1 MAASSPN
8 TAGQPK
14 HVPRNASDER
24 DPVASGQ
31 QVSVFD
37 GLIIP
42 PPDSVCTSAESSS
55 RRKRLPYDI
64 FINHHGGD
72 AKHKIANSIYRS
84 LDATGLRVLLDKDE
98 LKPGD
103 FFPRALEE
111 AMRSASLHIA
121 IFSEHYAESPWCL
134 AELAFMLE
142 TGTKFIPI
150 FYHVD
155 PATLRWAIK
164 GKGRYAE
171 ALSKYEMKSSDE
183 HEKKRRYSSEQL
195 EHWKW
200 ALHKA
205 SFFTGHIINN
215 QEDEQRVVKNV
226 MNCVLKETNKVLFE
240 VAKHPVG
247 VDEAVLNFD
256 KIAVQSDGSKKIVG
270 IWALGGSGKTTLAKR
285 IFNNKCSGM
294 DRASFLFDLRDA
306 AGKGLLV
313 EKQKKLMKDLGVES
327 ESFDHVDE
335 GKGILQSRLRSVSVL
350 IILDDVDHTDQ
361 LDALLPARESLGQGS
376 LIVVTTRELNVLKAW
391 GISAIYKMEALSAI
405 HAKELFCWHA
415 FLQHSPLSGFEDLVE
430 EFLNACKGLP
440 LSLKVL
446 GAQLYGIFDKNYWQ
460 SLLHKLSRILPDE
473 IKLRLKVSYDAL
485 DDEEKEMFLDIACF
499 FIGERKSV
507 AIAVWEGSGWSGL
520 HGWERLFNK
529 CLVEVEDSG
538 IGRMI
543 WVNGGERIR
552 MHDHLSDLGREVANG
567 RSPYR
572 LWSPQQSIKIHSQQE
587 AIQIRGL
594 ANAIGDNCYLRQ
606 GNIIVHTS
614 LGKRSLTLGS
624 LGLKIFVGNGDFI
637 NQDQGEISRELVWL
651 QCKDFEHENLPS
663 WLSVK
668 KLRVLELFNAHSLEG
683 LWEREEDAPLQLR
696 ELVISECN
704 SFREFPRSI
713 GHLKNLKKII
723 VRHIVRGNDILF
735 ELPQEFCYL
744 QSLEHLKITSCEKL
758 SSLPNNFGELANLQQ
773 LNLEYCTKLK
783 VLPDSFKNLTLLE
796 HLNLDHCRE
805 LIINSESHVLENMTK
820 LGYLNLNQCKKVEE
834 LRLPGVS
841 PLTKLYLRGTSLK
854 ELPPNIFQLTKLTD
868 LEIGSQFLQVL
879 PSSVENLSS
888 LTRLAIIW
896 CKRLEALSDSLEHL
910 NCLKDLVIE
919 VSGVKCLPTLPATLK
934 NIVVRDCSVLK
945 DITGLQALRSLETLL
960 ITDCRELNR
969 LPASFEGLT
978 SLKKLRISRC
988 SELEVLPS
996 LSGITSLKEI
1006 DLKYDHKLKRVEGLE
1021 NLISLEELEV
1031 HTQQNVVSV
1040 VKLEQCE
1047 RLERV
1052 VVVTSDR
1059 SDVKPYISKI
1069 QKWPRDVM
1077 ICTRAVVHVGSLK
1090 KFFEK
1095 LPNLSVVDYSRVVE
1109 NRPESS
1115 ANANAIIVL

>member
-1 MAASSPN
+1 MFLEMLLMNVILLHPAN
-8 TAGQPK
+8 K
-14 HVPRNASDER
+14 
-24 DPVASGQ
+24 
-31 QVSVFD
+31 
-37 GLIIP
+37 
-42 PPDSVCTSAESSS
+42 
-55 RRKRLPYDI
+55 RKRLPYDI

-84 LDATGLRVLLDKDE
+84 LDATELRVFLDKDE

-171 ALSKYEMKSSDE
+171 ALSKYEMKSSE
-183 HEKKRRYSSEQL
+183 QHEKKRRYSSEQL
-195 EHWKW
+195 QHWKW

-226 MNCVLKETNKVLFE
+226 VNCVLKETNKVLFE

-256 KIAVQSDGSKKIVG
+256 KIAFQSDGSIKIVG
-270 IWALGGSGKTTLAKR
+270 IWGLGGSGKTTLAKK
-285 IFNNKCSGM
+285 IFTNKRSDM

-361 LDALLPARESLGQGS
+361 LDALLPARESLGQAS

-391 GISAIYKMEALSAI
+391 GISAIYQMEALSAI

-499 FIGERKSV
+499 LIGERKNV

-520 HGWERLFNK
+520 LGWERLFNK
-529 CLVEVEDSG
+529 CLVEVGEG
-538 IGRMI
+538 VRRFYGCGRRFYE
-543 WVNGGERIR
+543 VTDDDYIR
-552 MHDHLSDLGREVANG
+552 MHDQLRDLGREIAN
-567 RSPYR
+567 RQSPYR

-594 ANAIGDNCYLRQ
+594 VNAIGENCYLRQ
-606 GNIIVHTS
+606 GNILIHTS
-614 LGKRSLTLGS
+614 LGERCLTLCS

-637 NQDQGEISRELVWL
+637 NQDQVEISRELVWL
-651 QCKDFEHENLPS
+651 QCEEFEHKNLPS
-663 WLSVK
+663 WLSLK
-668 KLRVLELFNAHSLEG
+668 KLRVLELFNARSLEG
-683 LWEREEDAPLQLR
+683 LWEREADAPLQLR
-696 ELVISECN
+696 ELVMSGCD
-704 SFREFPRSI
+704 SLREFPRSI
-713 GHLKNLKKII
+713 GHLKNLKKLII
-723 VRHIVRGNDILF
+723 DDNVICNTLID
-735 ELPQEFCYL
+735 LPQDFCYL
-744 QSLEHLKITSCEKL
+744 QSLEHLAITACHKL
-758 SSLPNNFGELANLQQ
+758 SSLPNNFGELANLQR
-773 LNLEYCTKLK
+773 LNLCHCIMLKMLHDSYSTFYELWKLLPNYIFIFIFVHDSK
-783 VLPDSFKNLTLLE
+783 VVHSILHPLQ
-796 HLNLDHCRE
+796 HYV
-805 LIINSESHVLENMTK
+805 VLE
-820 LGYLNLNQCKKVEE
+820 Y
-834 LRLPGVS
+834 
-841 PLTKLYLRGTSLK
+841 Y
-854 ELPPNIFQLTKLTD
+854 
-868 LEIGSQFLQVL
+868 
-879 PSSVENLSS
+879 PSN
-888 LTRLAIIW
+888 
-896 CKRLEALSDSLEHL
+896 EHY
-910 NCLKDLVIE
+910 
-919 VSGVKCLPTLPATLK
+919 
-934 NIVVRDCSVLK
+934 
-945 DITGLQALRSLETLL
+945 
-960 ITDCRELNR
+960 
-969 LPASFEGLT
+969 F
-978 SLKKLRISRC
+978 
-988 SELEVLPS
+988 
-996 LSGITSLKEI
+996 
-1006 DLKYDHKLKRVEGLE
+1006 
-1021 NLISLEELEV
+1021 
-1031 HTQQNVVSV
+1031 
-1040 VKLEQCE
+1040 
-1047 RLERV
+1047 
-1052 VVVTSDR
+1052 
-1059 SDVKPYISKI
+1059 
-1069 QKWPRDVM
+1069 
-1077 ICTRAVVHVGSLK
+1077 RA
-1090 KFFEK
+1090 
-1095 LPNLSVVDYSRVVE
+1095 
-1109 NRPESS
+1109 
-1115 ANANAIIVL
+1115 